1 MVIRSKTARRLIEDA
16 DVLHLRGLRGVRSAM
31 AAPRS
36 RLDRGAPAMETR
48 ELTIPTAAGPLRA
61 RLYRP
66 ASAVAAGP
74 GLVFFHG
81 GGFVICDIE
90 THDALCR
97 RLADAAG
104 VRILSVD
111 YRLAPEAPF
120 PAQLE
125 DAEAALRW
133 AMAEAPSLQIDPARL
148 LVGGDSA
155 GGYLSVALATKL
167 NTERP
172 GAVAG
177 QVLLYPLLALD
188 DAAWATSL
196 STHSRIVGRVTL
208 GYIRHQL
215 HLETVPTSLAEGD
228 LAPLPPT
235 LIVVGGHLDPCRPEG
250 RRLAARLREAKM
262 PVTLLEYPRLP
273 HGFASLTHL
282 SAAAR
287 CAVGEIGRRTAELAN
302 R

>member
-1 MVIRSKTARRLIEDA
+1 MVIKSRTAQRLIEDA
-16 DVLHLRGLRGVRSAM
+16 DALHLRGLRGVRSAM

-36 RLDRGAPAMETR
+36 RFDRGAPAMETR
-48 ELTIPTAAGPLRA
+48 ELSIPTPAGPLKA

-66 ASAVAAGP
+66 STAATIGP

-97 RLADAAG
+97 RLADASAMA
-104 VRILSVD
+104 VLSVD

-133 AMAEAPSLQIDPARL
+133 AMTEAASLQIDPARL

-155 GGYLSVALATKL
+155 GAYMSVVAAAKL
-167 NTERP
+167 NAERP
-172 GAVAG
+172 GAIAG
-177 QVLLYPLLALD
+177 QVLIYPLLALD
-188 DAAWATSL
+188 DDAWAASL
-196 STHSRIVGRVTL
+196 STHSRIVGRVAL

-215 HLETVPTSLAEGD
+215 HLGAVPVSLAEGD

-250 RRLAARLREAKM
+250 LRLAQRLREANM
-262 PVTLLEYPRLP
+262 PVTLLAYPRLP

-282 SAAAR
+282 SVASR
-287 CAVGEIGRRTAELAN
+287 RAVAEIGRLTAELIG
-302 R
+302 